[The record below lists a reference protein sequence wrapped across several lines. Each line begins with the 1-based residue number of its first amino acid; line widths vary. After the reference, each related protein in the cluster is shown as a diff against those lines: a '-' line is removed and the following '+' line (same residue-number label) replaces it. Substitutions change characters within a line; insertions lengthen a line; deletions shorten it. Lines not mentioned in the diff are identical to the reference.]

1 MRNYVKIIKEIRN
14 IKEFSKKKKNR
25 IIRNALLTEIVN
37 VWKPI
42 IKFPFMIIGI
52 TLAIIC
58 ATFEKIAEIIE
69 LIESIFECI
78 CYKIE
83 SLPIIKFGDEEENKE
98 TIRIIREKQMKKTFV
113 K

>member
-1 MRNYVKIIKEIRN
+1 MIDDFYKELFLKGQENGNYQMFTFDIKNSKQMDKSTRYEAQVK
-14 IKEFSKKKKNR
+14 
-25 IIRNALLTEIVN
+25 
-37 VWKPI
+37 
-42 IKFPFMIIGI
+42 
-52 TLAIIC
+52 
-58 ATFEKIAEIIE
+58 IIE

-83 SLPIIKFGDEEENKE
+83 NLPIIKFGDEEENKE